1 MRPLGKLTDIQCRT
15 ANPGTYGDGGG
26 LLLQVKSRAGRL
38 SKSWIFR
45 YSVAGSDHWV
55 GLGAYPD
62 VTLARAR
69 EKAQDAR
76 RLRTDG
82 HDPLAQKR
90 AVRVSLSREQAKQTI
105 PTFDQCRD
113 AYVASHQAGW
123 RSVRHSHDWVQ
134 SLKAHVTPMFGSVPV
149 DMIDTALVCKALE
162 PLWRG
167 RVETASRVRGRIEA
181 VLNWARVRGYRTG
194 ENPAR
199 WNGHLSNLL
208 PARSKVA
215 ATKHHAALP
224 YDQVPAFITELQQHG
239 GATARALEFLILT
252 AARSNEALGA
262 SWSELDLAGRM
273 WTIPGNRMKSHKEHR
288 VPLSTAAIALLEKL
302 PRNGVHVFPGTSQSR
317 LSPTVLIALL
327 RRMGHTC
334 TAHGFRSAFRDWAA
348 ERTNYPSEVA
358 ELALAHTVGNKVEAA
373 YRRTDMFD
381 RRRRLMGDWANFC
394 DGKSTMGAEVIPIR
408 A

>member
-45 YSVAGSDHWV
+45 YSVAGHDHWV

-167 RVETASRVRGRIEA
+167 RVET
-181 VLNWARVRGYRTG
+181 
-194 ENPAR
+194 
-199 WNGHLSNLL
+199 
-208 PARSKVA
+208 
-215 ATKHHAALP
+215 
-224 YDQVPAFITELQQHG
+224 
-239 GATARALEFLILT
+239 
-252 AARSNEALGA
+252 
-262 SWSELDLAGRM
+262 
-273 WTIPGNRMKSHKEHR
+273 
-288 VPLSTAAIALLEKL
+288 
-302 PRNGVHVFPGTSQSR
+302 
-317 LSPTVLIALL
+317 
-327 RRMGHTC
+327 
-334 TAHGFRSAFRDWAA
+334 
-348 ERTNYPSEVA
+348 
-358 ELALAHTVGNKVEAA
+358 
-373 YRRTDMFD
+373 
-381 RRRRLMGDWANFC
+381 
-394 DGKSTMGAEVIPIR
+394 
-408 A
+408 